1 MYFFNEE
8 LNRYNILK
16 EEIEKKKLI
25 NRFETVQKLKR
36 LKVKYWIFLV

>member
-16 EEIEKKKLI
+16 EEIRKKKLI

>member
-16 EEIEKKKLI
+16 EEIRKKKLI
-25 NRFETVQKLKR
+25 KRFEPVQKLKR

>member
-1 MYFFNEE
+1 MHFFNEE

-16 EEIEKKKLI
+16 EEIGKKKLI

>member
-16 EEIEKKKLI
+16 EEIGKKKLI